1 MAYLS
6 LYRRHRPRT
15 FADIT
20 GQEHVTRTLGNALL
34 KGRPAHAYLFCGPR
48 GTGKT
53 TVAKILARALN
64 CDHYPA
70 AEPCGRCAAC
80 SNIAAGVSMDVIEMD
95 AASNRGIDE
104 IRELRD
110 RTRYATAENRYKVYI
125 IDEAHMLTTEAF
137 NAFLKTLEE
146 PPDKVVFI
154 MATTDPSRLPST
166 IVSRCQRFDFHLLT
180 VEQISGRL
188 EHVLKEENQK
198 FSTEAVRL
206 IARLAEGSLRDA
218 LGILEQCSVYSEEE
232 ITAEQVRL
240 VTGATKVEVIEE
252 LLKAVINNDPAA
264 GFDIIEQVVYGG
276 RDLQLLVRDLTFVF
290 SRLLLREGG
299 GEKKTKNGH
308 GFEKITAGIENALS
322 AGQILDAVELL
333 YEVGGE
339 LRYAHFPHFILE
351 VSFLRLLRVLH
362 GKKQSLPDIRNG
374 EPAEVV
380 CGEQARGQQVNSEQ
394 TTGEGKPFKVDD
406 YSGNKPDHTG
416 KSSSKEPGNGEK
428 HTRGT
433 EETSSSPSDPY
444 SRLSDS
450 WSRVLDEVKKRKK
463 TTAAW
468 LEPANLE
475 DFRGMRVCL
484 SYAPEYE
491 IHKRRI
497 MEESHRLIVEE
508 VISNLLNMDIDISAT
523 VNEVNKGSEVSG
535 AGQESV
541 GSVNEAGKTYQVAEI
556 SKGSVEKTVSESD
569 EDQILIKNHNNHTIK
584 KKAVNAEDALRLFG
598 GELIESD

>member
-20 GQEHVTRTLGNALL
+20 GQEHVTRTLGNALR

-64 CDHYPA
+64 CDNYPA

-80 SNIAAGVSMDVIEMD
+80 NNIAAGASMDVIEMD

-125 IDEAHMLTTEAF
+125 IDEAHMLTTEAS

-180 VEQISGRL
+180 VDQISGRI
-188 EHVLKEENQK
+188 EHVLKEEDRN
-198 FSTEAVRL
+198 FAAEAIQL

-232 ITAEQVRL
+232 VTAEQVRL
-240 VTGATKVEVIEE
+240 VTGATKVDVIEA
-252 LLKAVINNDPAA
+252 LLKAAINNDPAT
-264 GFDIIEQVVYGG
+264 GFDIIEQVVFGG

-290 SRLLLREGG
+290 SRLLVQERV
-299 GEKKTKNGH
+299 GEKKAKNGH
-308 GFEKITAGIENALS
+308 GFEKIIVSLENALT

-333 YEVGGE
+333 HEVSGE

-362 GKKQSLPDIRNG
+362 SKKQLLPDARNG
-374 EPAEVV
+374 ESAEVV
-380 CGEQARGQQVNSEQ
+380 CGQQARDKVVNTAQITGGEKPVTMDDASNINPDD
-394 TTGEGKPFKVDD
+394 TGEAG
-406 YSGNKPDHTG
+406 
-416 KSSSKEPGNGEK
+416 SKGPGDGSKLIRRKEVAS
-428 HTRGT
+428 TC
-433 EETSSSPSDPY
+433 PSDSY
-444 SRLSDS
+444 SRLSAT
-450 WSRVLDEVKKRKK
+450 WSRVLDEVKKRKR

-475 DFRGMRVCL
+475 DFRGMKVCL

-508 VISNLLNMDIDISAT
+508 VISNLLNMDIDIAAT
-523 VNEVNKGSEVSG
+523 VNEENKVSEVSG
-535 AGQESV
+535 AGQESI
-541 GSVNEAGKTYQVAEI
+541 GSVNEAGKTYQAAEV
-556 SKGSVEKTVSESD
+556 SKDAGEESVSESD
-569 EDQILIKNHNNHTIK
+569 DVPILNNNTNGHTSK
-584 KKAVNAEDALRLFG
+584 KKAVSAEDALRLFG